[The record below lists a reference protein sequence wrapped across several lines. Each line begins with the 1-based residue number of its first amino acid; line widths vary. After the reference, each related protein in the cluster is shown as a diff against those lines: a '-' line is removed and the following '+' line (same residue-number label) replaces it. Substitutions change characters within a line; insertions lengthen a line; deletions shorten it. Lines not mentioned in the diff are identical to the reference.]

1 MITRVYLEPEE
12 VESLEKATTNLR
24 DRLLIRL
31 LTHLG
36 CRISEALA
44 ITVADIDF
52 RHGTV
57 TIQHL
62 KSRLKLACPRCNAR
76 LGKSHTFCPGCG
88 ARVEKAVAQ
97 AKEHRRM
104 RTLHLNR
111 NTFEML
117 REFVNRGGPVFRGG
131 KQLLFGINRHQAW
144 RVVRDCAEKAGLPDL
159 VNPETGRMHG
169 VSPHR
174 LRDSF
179 AVMAVQKDDSTD
191 GIRMLQEWLGHA
203 SIGTTMRYRKVAG
216 KELREWYEKL
226 WERDRDSD

>member
-44 ITVADIDF
+44 ITVEDIDF

-62 KSRLKLACPRCNAR
+62 KSRLKLACPYCSAR
-76 LGKSHTFCPGCG
+76 LGRSHTFCPSCG

-97 AKEHRRM
+97 AKEHHRM
-104 RTLHLNR
+104 RTLHLDR

-117 REFVNRGGPVFRGG
+117 REFVNRGGPVFRDG
-131 KQLLFGINRHQAW
+131 KQLLFGITRHRAW
-144 RVVRDCAEKAGLPDL
+144 QVVRDCAEKAGLPDL
-159 VNPETGRMHG
+159 LNPETGMVHG

-203 SIGTTMRYRKVAG
+203 NIGTTMRYRKVAG

-226 WERDRDSD
+226 WERDKDSD